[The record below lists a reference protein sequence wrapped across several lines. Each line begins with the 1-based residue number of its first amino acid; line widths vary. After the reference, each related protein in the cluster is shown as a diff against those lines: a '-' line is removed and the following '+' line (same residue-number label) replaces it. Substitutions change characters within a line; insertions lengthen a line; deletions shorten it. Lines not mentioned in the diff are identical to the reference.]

1 MNRNWNRTFRA
12 AMTAAGFVAAVL
24 LAGCPGGGGGTP
36 NPPGTPDTPPPP
48 DPPKW
53 DQAAYDEGFEAGFL
67 VDEEYWLGFDDGYY
81 TRDAGP
87 IYYSGSEIPVVEDP
101 EYDAGYWDG
110 VWYAYNDG
118 YFVEYDYAFTVG
130 FSEGY
135 DIGYAADW
143 LDIVAADEHP
153 EYVDGGWSDGYNDGF
168 SEGLVLGAVDYATA
182 LPFDW
187 LDAMMYYREG
197 NDVYLEEVDRGTG
210 TYGPVY
216 LYEYGTDPNTL
227 VAKSATGR
235 RAEARGAIRKAAGA
249 KSSADAGVSYR
260 TMPGDTS
267 ARYDTAPAS
276 TARAPETTLRV
287 ADTTWNQRIAAYR
300 SATGAK
306 AAPGADPRAARA
318 AAAD

>member
-1 MNRNWNRTFRA
+1 MNRKWNRSAR
-12 AMTAAGFVAAVL
+12 TAVAAAVL
-24 LAGCPGGGGGTP
+24 TAAAMLAGCPPESGDPPET
-36 NPPGTPDTPPPP
+36 PGTPETPET
-48 DPPKW
+48 PKW
-53 DQAAYDEGFEAGFL
+53 DQTAYDAGFDEGFL

-87 IYYSGSEIPVVEDP
+87 IYYSGSEIPVVEAP
-101 EYDAGYWDG
+101 EFDAGYWDG

-135 DIGYAADW
+135 DIGFSGAW
-143 LDIVAADEHP
+143 PDILTADEHP

-168 SEGLVLGAVDYATA
+168 SEGLVMGAVDYAEG

-197 NDVYLEEVDRGTG
+197 YDVYLEEVDRGTG
-210 TYGPVY
+210 AYGPVY

-227 VAKSATGR
+227 VAKTAAGR
-235 RAEARGAIRKAAGA
+235 RAEARGAVRRTPGA
-249 KSSADAGVSYR
+249 KTAADAGISYR
-260 TMPGDTS
+260 AMLEETS

-276 TARAPETTLRV
+276 TARAPETALRV

-300 SATGAK
+300 GAVAAK
-306 AAPGADPRAARA
+306 AAPPAASRAARA
-318 AAAD
+318 VPVN

>member
-1 MNRNWNRTFRA
+1 MNSYWNRTART
-12 AMTAAGFVAAVL
+12 AMTAAGLVMAAL
-24 LAGCPGGGGGTP
+24 LAGCPPENGDPPDT
-36 NPPGTPDTPPPP
+36 PGTPETPET
-48 DPPKW
+48 PKW
-53 DQAAYDEGFEAGFL
+53 DQSAYDAGFDEGFL

-87 IYYSGSEIPVVEDP
+87 IYYSGSEIPVVETP
-101 EYDAGYWDG
+101 ESDAGYWDG

-135 DIGYAADW
+135 DIGYADNW
-143 LDIVAADEHP
+143 PDILAADEHP

-168 SEGLVLGAVDYATA
+168 SEGLVMGAVDYVDG

-187 LDAMMYYREG
+187 LDGMMYYREG
-197 NDVYLEEVDRGTG
+197 YDVYLEEVDRGTG
-210 TYGPVY
+210 VYGPVY

-227 VAKSATGR
+227 IEKAATGR
-235 RAEARGAIRKAAGA
+235 RAEMRGAIRKTPGA
-249 KSSADAGVSYR
+249 KTAADAGISYR
-260 TMPGDTS
+260 TMPGETS

-276 TARAPETTLRV
+276 TARAPETALRV

-300 SATGAK
+300 GAVAAK
-306 AAPGADPRAARA
+306 AVPAPRAAGA
-318 AAAD
+318 VPAN

>member
-1 MNRNWNRTFRA
+1 M
-12 AMTAAGFVAAVL
+12 
-24 LAGCPGGGGGTP
+24 
-36 NPPGTPDTPPPP
+36 
-48 DPPKW
+48 
-53 DQAAYDEGFEAGFL
+53 
-67 VDEEYWLGFDDGYY
+67 DEEYWLGFDDGYY

-87 IYYSGSEIPVVEDP
+87 IYYSGSEIPVVEAP
-101 EYDAGYWDG
+101 EFDAGYWDG

-135 DIGYAADW
+135 DIGFTNAW
-143 LDIVAADEHP
+143 PDILAADEHP

-168 SEGLVLGAVDYATA
+168 SEGLVMGAVDYAEG

-197 NDVYLEEVDRGTG
+197 YDVYLEEVDRGTG
-210 TYGPVY
+210 AYGPVY

-227 VAKSATGR
+227 VAKTAAGR
-235 RAEARGAIRKAAGA
+235 RAEARGAVRRTPGA
-249 KSSADAGVSYR
+249 KTAADAGVSYR
-260 TMPGDTS
+260 AMPEETS

-276 TARAPETTLRV
+276 TARAPETALRV

-300 SATGAK
+300 GAVAAK
-306 AAPGADPRAARA
+306 AAPPAASRAARA
-318 AAAD
+318 VPVN

>member
-1 MNRNWNRTFRA
+1 MNRKWNRSAR
-12 AMTAAGFVAAVL
+12 TAVAAAVL
-24 LAGCPGGGGGTP
+24 TAAAMLAGCPADNGDPPET
-36 NPPGTPDTPPPP
+36 PGTPET
-48 DPPKW
+48 PKW
-53 DQAAYDEGFEAGFL
+53 DQTAYDAGFDEGFL

-87 IYYSGSEIPVVEDP
+87 IYYSGSEIPVVEAP
-101 EYDAGYWDG
+101 EFDAGYWDG

-135 DIGYAADW
+135 DIGFTDAW
-143 LDIVAADEHP
+143 PDILAVDEHP

-168 SEGLVLGAVDYATA
+168 SEGLVMGAVDYAEG

-197 NDVYLEEVDRGTG
+197 YDVYLEEVDRGTG
-210 TYGPVY
+210 AYGPVY

-227 VAKSATGR
+227 VAKAAAGR
-235 RAEARGAIRKAAGA
+235 RAEARGAVRRTPGA
-249 KSSADAGVSYR
+249 KTAADAGVSYR
-260 TMPGDTS
+260 TMPEETS

-276 TARAPETTLRV
+276 TARAPETALRV

-300 SATGAK
+300 GAVAAK
-306 AAPGADPRAARA
+306 AALPADSRAARA
-318 AAAD
+318 VPVN

>member
-1 MNRNWNRTFRA
+1 MNRKWNRSAR
-12 AMTAAGFVAAVL
+12 TAVAAAVL
-24 LAGCPGGGGGTP
+24 TAAAMLAGCPADNGDPPET
-36 NPPGTPDTPPPP
+36 PGTPET
-48 DPPKW
+48 PKW
-53 DQAAYDEGFEAGFL
+53 DQTAYDAGFDEGFL

-87 IYYSGSEIPVVEDP
+87 IYYSGSEIPVVEAP
-101 EYDAGYWDG
+101 EFDAGYWDG

-135 DIGYAADW
+135 DIGFTDAW
-143 LDIVAADEHP
+143 PDILAVDEHP

-168 SEGLVLGAVDYATA
+168 SEGLVMGAVDYAEG

-197 NDVYLEEVDRGTG
+197 YDVYLEEVDRGTG
-210 TYGPVY
+210 AYGPVY

-227 VAKSATGR
+227 VAKAAAGR
-235 RAEARGAIRKAAGA
+235 RAEARGAVRRTPGA
-249 KSSADAGVSYR
+249 KTAADAGISYR
-260 TMPGDTS
+260 AMPEETS

-276 TARAPETTLRV
+276 TARAPETALRV

-300 SATGAK
+300 GAVAAK
-306 AAPGADPRAARA
+306 AAPPADSRAARA
-318 AAAD
+318 VPVN